1 MRQKILAA
9 SLFSVCLL
17 LGVGFESSALAQSD
31 PVDGSLSGTLA
42 TDSNTE
48 ESLIGTAIEREG
60 LQELRLFVQS
70 LGAGSTYSAELGVQC
85 SCINVRLAIVLKIIK
100 FGWSEAN
107 FPHSDATE
115 GNRCTIPRLNGKGNR
130 TYVYWNEFQTCGSPD
145 DSFAAHCDALKN
157 HPNIQQY
164 LANFLTANPSYQGG
178 AKFECLVQVTSC

>member
-1 MRQKILAA
+1 MHQKILAA

-31 PVDGSLSGTLA
+31 PIEGSLSGTLA

-48 ESLIGTAIEREG
+48 ESLIGTAIGSEG
-60 LQELRLFVQS
+60 LEELHYFVQS

-85 SCINVRLAIVLKIIK
+85 SCINVRLAIVLKIK
-100 FGWSEAN
+100 NFGWSEAN
-107 FPHSDATE
+107 FPHAVATE
-115 GNRCTIPRLNGKGNR
+115 ETRCTIPRLNGKGDR
-130 TYVYWNEFQTCGSPD
+130 TYVYWHEFQTCGSPN

-164 LANFLTANPSYQGG
+164 LANFLTGNPSYKER